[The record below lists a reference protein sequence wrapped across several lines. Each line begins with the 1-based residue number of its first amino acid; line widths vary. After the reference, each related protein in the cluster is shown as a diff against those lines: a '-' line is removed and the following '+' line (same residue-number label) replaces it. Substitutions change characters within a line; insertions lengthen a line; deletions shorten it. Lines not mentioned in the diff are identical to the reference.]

1 VHVAAATGSDPTPK
15 GVPGSGGALVP
26 QAAAGVL
33 VLARPLDEV
42 LVLLVLL
49 VLVVLMLPVP
59 ARPLELVVL
68 MLPVPARPLELVLLV
83 LPVPARPLEL
93 VLLVLPVPARPL
105 ELVLELLVEPPLE
118 LLELPAELEELVEAL
133 ALLEL
138 EPTLLELE
146 LTPPVELCPETP
158 WPLDPPNIATA
169 IPNSEGKLIPSTRPG
184 ISMGSSIF
192 ASTNSLEPL

>member
-105 ELVLELLVEPPLE
+105 ELVLELL
-118 LLELPAELEELVEAL
+118 ELPAELEELVEAL